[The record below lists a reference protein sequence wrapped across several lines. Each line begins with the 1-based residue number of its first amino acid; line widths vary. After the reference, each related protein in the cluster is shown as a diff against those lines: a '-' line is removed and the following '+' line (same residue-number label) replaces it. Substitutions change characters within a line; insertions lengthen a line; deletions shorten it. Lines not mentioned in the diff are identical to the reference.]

1 MQPAQQLSIQEAVC
15 LGPGLGTVP
24 CARSEDV
31 VPAVGT
37 RCSQTHRPLSTTSA
51 LCCFPHRPCK
61 EGNYM

>member
-37 RCSQTHRPLSTTSA
+37 
-51 LCCFPHRPCK
+51 
-61 EGNYM
+61 